1 MHVHSYFSGPC
12 TSPAFLGSIC
22 RESYTDPEAVY
33 DLLERRGM
41 GLFTLTDHDEIEGS
55 EKLRRRP
62 GFFLSEELT
71 CRMPSGTQVHIGVY
85 DFHERQHA
93 QLLQRR
99 NDLIA
104 LLMYLTERRIFF
116 SINHVFSGLTGR
128 RTSED
133 FAWFQKYFPAVEVRN
148 GHQLEDS
155 NEYAAELARRWD
167 KIAIGGSD
175 AHALPSVGLTYTEV
189 PGARNKDEFFAGLRN
204 GMGRVRGDSGCFA
217 KVTLDVLL
225 IAQGLMRE
233 RSWTK
238 LLAPLALLIPA
249 ITYMH
254 YRGERAFGRRWA
266 SHILGQPEARKRP
279 RWIAVPQTASQAAM
293 GE

>member
-12 TSPAFLGSIC
+12 TGPAFLGSIC
-22 RESYTDPEAVY
+22 RESYSDPQAVY
-33 DLLERRGM
+33 ELLARRGM
-41 GLFTLTDHDEIEGS
+41 RLFTLTDHDDIAGS
-55 EKLRRRP
+55 EALRGRP

-71 CRMPSGTQVHIGVY
+71 CRMPNGTQVHIGVY
-85 DFHERQHA
+85 DFHERQHT

-99 NDLIA
+99 NDLIS

-128 RTSED
+128 RTQED
-133 FAWFQKYFPAVEVRN
+133 FAWFEKYFPAVEARN
-148 GHQLEDS
+148 GHILEEM
-155 NEYAAELARRWD
+155 NGHAAELARRWD

-175 AHALPSVGLTYTEV
+175 AHALPAVGLTYTEV
-189 PGARNKDEFFAGLRN
+189 PGARDKDEFFAGLLN
-204 GMGRVRGDSGCFA
+204 GRGRVGGESGRYV
-217 KVTLDVLL
+217 KLTNDVLQ
-225 IAQGLMRE
+225 IAAGLMRE

-249 ITYMH
+249 ITFLH
-254 YRGERAFGRRWA
+254 YRDEREFGRRWA
-266 SHILGQPEARKRP
+266 AHVLGQPEARKRP
-279 RWIAVPQTASQAAM
+279 RWIAVPQTAPQTAM

>member
-22 RESYTDPEAVY
+22 RESYSDPEAVY
-33 DLLERRGM
+33 ELLERRGM
-41 GLFTLTDHDEIEGS
+41 GLYTLTDHDEIEGS
-55 EKLRRRP
+55 ERLRRRP

-71 CRMPSGTQVHIGVY
+71 CRMPCGTQVHIGVY

-128 RTSED
+128 RTPED

-155 NEYAAELARRWD
+155 NQYAAELARRWD

-189 PGARNKDEFFAGLRN
+189 PGARNKEEFFAGLRN

-225 IAQGLMRE
+225 IAHGLMRE

-249 ITYMH
+249 ITFLH

-266 SHILGQPEARKRP
+266 AHILGQPEARKRP